1 MSPWQLE
8 SAQDGPRNLP
18 LKFGQNRVS
27 NSWDIA
33 DIEFVWGGWGGV
45 EFTVIFMSNLQLQLR
60 LFCSWVWV
68 LTKILAQ
75 KRCQYN
81 KMFDQKKNVYKKFC
95 SSKILVTKKIL
106 IQKYFAHKNVAH
118 KKIAPKNFVQKS
130 SAQKRWPKKCC
141 PKSFI
146 NIKSVTAEIF
156 LMEKC
161 RQKSLGLKNCCVQ
174 NFFSET
180 NFWAN
185 KSRL

>member
-1 MSPWQLE
+1 M
-8 SAQDGPRNLP
+8 
-18 LKFGQNRVS
+18 
-27 NSWDIA
+27 
-33 DIEFVWGGWGGV
+33 GGV
-45 EFTVIFMSNLQLQLR
+45 GWNLQS
-60 LFCSWVWV
+60 FSCPTSSYSWGYFVVGFGFW
-68 LTKILAQ
+68 Q
-75 KRCQYN
+75 K
-81 KMFDQKKNVYKKFC
+81 FWLKKDVNTIKCLIKKNNVYKKFC

>member
-8 SAQDGPRNLP
+8 SAQDGHKNLP
-18 LKFGQNRVS
+18 LKFRQNRVS

-81 KMFDQKKNVYKKFC
+81 KMFDQKKIMFIKSFVPQKFWLQKKFW
-95 SSKILVTKKIL
+95 SKNILPIKMLPIKKLPQKILSKKVL
-106 IQKYFAHKNVAH
+106 P
-118 KKIAPKNFVQKS
+118 KKGGLKS
-130 SAQKRWPKKCC
+130 VAQKL
-141 PKSFI
+141 S
-146 NIKSVTAEIF
+146 ST
-156 LMEKC
+156 LS
-161 RQKSLGLKNCCVQ
+161 Q
-174 NFFSET
+174 
-180 NFWAN
+180 
-185 KSRL
+185 